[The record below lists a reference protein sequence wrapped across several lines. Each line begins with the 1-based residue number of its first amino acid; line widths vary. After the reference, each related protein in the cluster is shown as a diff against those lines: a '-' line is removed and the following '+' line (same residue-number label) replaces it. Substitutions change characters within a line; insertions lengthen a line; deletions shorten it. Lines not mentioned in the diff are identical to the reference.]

1 MKLLLLFFFFVC
13 FGSYDLQCTRIEDT
27 FGSFSDHEVV
37 LEYCILFWKRIIQL
51 LGTNVAA
58 VIIPP
63 SNSVTYLG

>member
-1 MKLLLLFFFFVC
+1 MLYMKLFFFC
-13 FGSYDLQCTRIEDT
+13 FGSHELLGLKIR
-27 FGSFSDHEVV
+27 FGSFLDHEVV

-51 LGTNVAA
+51 LGTNVAS